1 MTGRL
6 GADSLVMATVQ
17 SDSPGIWVTA
27 AVPDSSTGKVII
39 RINRAPGTKG
49 KPVAIAYFVI
59 N

>member
-1 MTGRL
+1 
-6 GADSLVMATVQ
+6 MATVQ